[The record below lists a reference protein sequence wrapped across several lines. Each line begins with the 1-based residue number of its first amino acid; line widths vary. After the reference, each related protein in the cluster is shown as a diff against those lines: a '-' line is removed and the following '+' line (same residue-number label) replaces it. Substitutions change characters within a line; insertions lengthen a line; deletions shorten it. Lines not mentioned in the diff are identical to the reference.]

1 MGKKPN
7 DHAHFIEKCKEYNL
21 RITPQRT
28 AIYREI
34 SKSGNH
40 PSADAVFQ
48 AVRKEFPNLSFDT
61 VYRTLLT
68 FSEIGLIDV
77 VEGQGGPRRFDPNME
92 SHHHFYCMDCGKII
106 DFYSRD
112 YDDLKI
118 PEDIEEKFTVLGKR
132 VVLKGIWVRLF
143 CDDHKKH

>member
-1 MGKKPN
+1 MEKEG
-7 DHAHFIEKCKEYNL
+7 DRIAHFIEKCKEYNL

-34 SKSGNH
+34 SKSENH
-40 PSADAVFQ
+40 PSADTVFQ
-48 AVRKEFPNLSFDT
+48 AVREEFPNLSFDT

-68 FSEIGLIDV
+68 FSEIGLIDA
-77 VEGQGGPRRFDPNME
+77 VEGLGGPRRFDPNTE

-106 DFYSRD
+106 DFYNKD

-118 PEDIEEKFTVLGKR
+118 PEDIEERFTVLGKR
-132 VVLKGIWVRLF
+132 VVLRGI
-143 CDDHKKH
+143 CSHCEEKK